1 MNEEIKKSNVKW
13 KFKLYIKQCYLIV
26 WSVEKIKSKNP
37 KVIWTKN
44 GRVMHFLKCAMRNS
58 KI

>member
-1 MNEEIKKSNVKW
+1 MKV
-13 KFKLYIKQCYLIV
+13 KLYIKQSYLIV
-26 WSVEKIKSKNP
+26 WSAEKIKSKNP
-37 KVIWTKN
+37 KVIRTKN